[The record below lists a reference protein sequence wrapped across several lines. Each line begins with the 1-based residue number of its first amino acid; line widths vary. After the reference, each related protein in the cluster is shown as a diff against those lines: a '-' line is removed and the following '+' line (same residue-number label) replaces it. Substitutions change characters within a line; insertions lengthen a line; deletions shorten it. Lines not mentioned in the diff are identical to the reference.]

1 MFIAEQKKRENI
13 AEYMLYMWQLED
25 ILRACELD
33 IDKVQQVLIDPTNYS
48 TEKKEDAR
56 KWYLQLIEMM
66 KQEGK
71 EKEGHLDV
79 NNIILSQLSDL
90 HLRLLKNGVE
100 KEYSEIYFKTL
111 PFIVELRGKSNVKD
125 ASEIEVSFTALYGYL
140 LLKLQKKEVSTNTA
154 TAISQI
160 SALLRHLSEKYKSL
174 SN

>member
-25 ILRACELD
+25 ILRACVLD
-33 IDKVQQVLIDPTNYS
+33 IDKVQHVLIDPTNYS

-71 EKEGHLDV
+71 EKEGHLEV
-79 NNIILSQLSDL
+79 NNILLSQLSDL
-90 HLRLLKNGVE
+90 HLSLLKDGLE
-100 KEYSEIYFKTL
+100 KEYSETYFKTL
-111 PFIVELRGKSNVKD
+111 PFIVELRSKSNVKD
-125 ASEIEVSFTALYGYL
+125 ASEIEVCFTALYGYL
-140 LLKLQKKEVSTNTA
+140 LLKLQKKEVSTDTA
-154 TAISQI
+154 SAISQI
-160 SALLRHLSEKYKSL
+160 SALLRLLSERYKSL